1 MRFIE
6 EFRQPALAQ
15 ALAAKIKKYAGPP
28 VNLMEVCGTH
38 TVAIFRHGIR
48 GLLPPQ
54 VRMLSGPG
62 CPVCVTPN
70 ADIDKAIAL
79 ASQPGVTLATFGDM
93 MRVPGSYSSLA
104 EAKAKDADVR
114 VVYSP
119 LEALSIAQDN
129 PKRSVVFFGVGFE
142 TTAPTTAASIL
153 EAERLNLSNYFF
165 FSVHKVVPPAMKAL
179 LAGGEVN
186 IDGFICPGHV
196 STIIGSHPYEF
207 ISRDYG
213 IPCVITGFEPVD
225 ILQGIAML
233 LEMRNEGKAE
243 VAIQYSRAVR
253 PEGNPKALE
262 TMAKVFQTDDANW
275 RGLGVIPG
283 SGLRLGP
290 ALERFDAG
298 KHFKIKIRPP
308 KERAACRCGE
318 VLRAVCTPPECRM
331 FGSGCTPEHPLGPCM
346 VSTEGTCAAWF
357 IYNPADQASETP
369 PAKAGG

>member
-6 EFRQPALAQ
+6 EFRQPALAH
-15 ALAAKIKKYAGPP
+15 ALAEKIKKYAGPP

-104 EAKAKDADVR
+104 EAKAKGADVR

-119 LEALSIAQDN
+119 LEALSIAKDN
-129 PKRSVVFFGVGFE
+129 PKRAVVFFGVGFE

-153 EAERLNLSNYFF
+153 EAERMGLNNYFF

-196 STIIGSHPYEF
+196 STIIGCHPYEF
-207 ISRDYG
+207 IASDYG

-233 LEMRNEGKAE
+233 LEMRCEGKAE

-275 RGLGVIPG
+275 RGLGVIPK
-283 SGLRLGP
+283 SGLRLAP
-290 ALERFDAG
+290 ALARFDAG
-298 KHFKIKIRPP
+298 QHFKIKTRPP
-308 KERAACRCGE
+308 KEIAACRCGE

-331 FGSGCTPEHPLGPCM
+331 FGSGCIPEHPLGPCM

-357 IYNPADQASETP
+357 LYNLAGQASGTP